1 MEAALQASGR
11 DRLPLECRTDAMQER
26 LEDVAD
32 TVGMD
37 SGAEEE
43 KAEMSIEHSWAE
55 NSSTE
60 FEQVTICVVP
70 LERMW

>member
-1 MEAALQASGR
+1 MR
-11 DRLPLECRTDAMQER
+11 ER

-32 TVGMD
+32 AVGTG

-43 KAEMSIEHSWAE
+43 KAGMRIELSWAK
-55 NSSTE
+55 NSLTE

>member
-11 DRLPLECRTDAMQER
+11 DILPLEDRTGAMHER

-32 TVGMD
+32 AIGMD

-43 KAEMSIEHSWAE
+43 KAEVSSERSWTE
-55 NSSTE
+55 NSSAE
-60 FEQVTICVVP
+60 FEQVTCVVP